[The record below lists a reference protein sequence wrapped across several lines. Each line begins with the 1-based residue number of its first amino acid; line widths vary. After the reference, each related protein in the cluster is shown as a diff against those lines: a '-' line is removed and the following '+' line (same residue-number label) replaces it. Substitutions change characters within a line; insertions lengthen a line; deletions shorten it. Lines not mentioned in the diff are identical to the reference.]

1 MLRSNPLRFG
11 VSLLSFLILVACGGG
26 GGYGGGGGGGGGSTI
41 ITQITITPGTAS
53 VAKGKTQQYV
63 AVTKDMN
70 GNTVDGSNLLSWSS
84 SNTSVATVNSSG
96 LATAKGIGTTTI
108 TASVSYNSSG
118 GIYGGSGTPITYTS
132 NVAKL
137 SITASDA
144 IMGTAAVGSPFVG
157 ALVTLKDAHGQ
168 TETGMTDSEG
178 RFLVSTAGLRS
189 PFLIKAEDN
198 MGHVLFST
206 RSGEGIANVTPVTD
220 SMVRAWYAA
229 HGTTADAAFAAPT
242 THPAPD
248 AASLDKLNALY
259 TQALAAALVS
269 QGLDAKDFS
278 FIATSFNADNTGA
291 DRVLDNLQVHGG
303 VSLEDMLGNMHIE
316 IHSDNGMP
324 VLVASQV
331 MHDGMGSASS
341 L

>member
-1 MLRSNPLRFG
+1 
-11 VSLLSFLILVACGGG
+11 
-26 GGYGGGGGGGGGSTI
+26 GGGGGGGGNTI
-41 ITQITITPGTAS
+41 ITQITISPGTAS

-70 GNTVDGSNLLSWSS
+70 GNTVDGSNLLTWSS

-96 LATAKGIGTTTI
+96 LATAKGIGTTSI

-118 GIYGGSGTPITYTS
+118 SIYSGGGTPITYTS
-132 NVAKL
+132 NMAKL

-144 IMGTAAVGSPFVG
+144 VMGTAAVGSPFVY
-157 ALVTLKDAHGQ
+157 ALVTLKDARDQ
-168 TETGMTDSEG
+168 TETGMTNGEG
-178 RFLVSTAGLRS
+178 RFMLSTAGLQP

-198 MGHVLFST
+198 MGRVLFST
-206 RSGEGIANVTPVTD
+206 RSAEGIANVTPVTD

-229 HGTTADAAFAAPT
+229 HGTTAEAAFAAPAS
-242 THPAPD
+242 HPAPD

-259 TQALAAALVS
+259 TQALAAALAS
-269 QGLDAKDFS
+269 QGLDSKDFS

-303 VSLEDMLGNMHIE
+303 MTLEDMLGGQHIE

-324 VLVASQV
+324 VLLASQTL
-331 MHDGMGSASS
+331 HGGMGSSS